1 MIVEEKKIPKDESLK
16 NSTYNGTDKWM
27 KSTEVIKLTTRN
39 GGASITDE
47 IPGGGMVQQ
56 RIAAQEKQIQSN
68 KLQLINS
75 ISNSSTITSSSSEFS
90 IPSQS
95 SSENGSVRQE
105 KLREYKIPTLSR
117 RNTKASL
124 FSNNSR
130 NENPK
135 IFKFD
140 IEGRLII
147 LSQAHPFL
155 KNIDPKRRKVPQS
168 YRNAFRIDNLTDKEL
183 QDLTDNYLNK
193 AIAVGKPN
201 FRA

>member
-135 IFKFD
+135 ILIQKEERFPKV
-140 IEGRLII
+140 IEMHSELII
-147 LSQAHPFL
+147 
-155 KNIDPKRRKVPQS
+155 
-168 YRNAFRIDNLTDKEL
+168 
-183 QDLTDNYLNK
+183 
-193 AIAVGKPN
+193 
-201 FRA
+201 